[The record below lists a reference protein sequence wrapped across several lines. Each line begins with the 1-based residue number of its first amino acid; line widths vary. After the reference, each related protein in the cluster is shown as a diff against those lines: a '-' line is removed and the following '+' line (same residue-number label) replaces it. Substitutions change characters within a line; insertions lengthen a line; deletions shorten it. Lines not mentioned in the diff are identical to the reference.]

1 MSLPFDQV
9 ADSGTQRNFE
19 LINALLGVLT
29 EIPFF
34 VGTGSPNT
42 VVTASPPAIYFNRSG
57 GAGVTIYVKE
67 SGSATNT
74 GWVAK

>member
-1 MSLPFDQV
+1 MSLPFDPV
-9 ADSGTQRNFE
+9 NDPATQRNFE
-19 LINALLGVLT
+19 LVNALLGVLT

-34 VGTGSPNT
+34 VGTGSPNG

-57 GAGVTIYVKE
+57 GAAVTIYVKE
-67 SGSATNT
+67 SGTATNT